1 MPTKAPDT
9 EELDEDSPAIV
20 QRFIDKFKAAHR
32 GNAIERHTA
41 ESLLWFRR
49 RVSKDT
55 KLNRTALIRS
65 HGDYAT
71 KKGREQRYSII
82 GKLFYFHYAA
92 EMAGNKEL
100 GVFDEFPMVFIF
112 NKTKTKE
119 GHQVLWGL
127 NLHYATPAE
136 RAILYTKLLKLKTT
150 KGWTEKTKLR
160 LTWNLIKQASASK
173 IYEKCVHAYR
183 VDRLLTKMI
192 EIPAKDWEIACFLQL
207 QKWKRAP
214 K

>member
-1 MPTKAPDT
+1 MPTKVKDN
-9 EELDEDSPAIV
+9 DEVEDDSPEIV
-20 QRFIDKFKAAHR
+20 QRFIDKYKAAHR

-71 KKGREQRYSII
+71 KKGREQRYTLI

-92 EMAGNKEL
+92 ETAGNKAL

-112 NKTKTKE
+112 NKTKT
-119 GHQVLWGL
+119 
-127 NLHYATPAE
+127 
-136 RAILYTKLLKLKTT
+136 R
-150 KGWTEKTKLR
+150 
-160 LTWNLIKQASASK
+160 
-173 IYEKCVHAYR
+173 
-183 VDRLLTKMI
+183 
-192 EIPAKDWEIACFLQL
+192 
-207 QKWKRAP
+207 QK
-214 K
+214 